1 MVAALHHLQR
11 SDTAAAI
18 LRDVARHPAR
28 YSRAKPPVALLP
40 SNMQGAAFVIHLPS
54 MEEVFERIIRALA
67 GAKGLRNGAAKLAK
81 AARRDRFSVIARYE
95 RFLHTLDMQ
104 EGLFSATL
112 REWERHGGLPAD
124 VLALALRAFM
134 EFGAVRDD
142 VRATMDDAF
151 RPEPLAPVTFDM
163 EAMLS

>member
-18 LRDVARHPAR
+18 LRDVARHPLR

-54 MEEVFERIIRALA
+54 MEEVFERIIRALT

-81 AARRDRFSVIARYE
+81 MARRDRYAVLPRHDRLLYI
-95 RFLHTLDMQ
+95 LDTQ
-104 EGLFSATL
+104 EGLFRSTL
-112 REWERHGGLPAD
+112 REWERHGGMPAD
-124 VLALALRAFM
+124 VLALAMRALM
-134 EFGAVRDD
+134 EFDALRDD
-142 VRATMDDAF
+142 VRATMDAAF
-151 RPEPLAPVTFDM
+151 RPETLAFDM
-163 EAMLS
+163 AAMLS